1 MRDASCILY
10 ITHINNN
17 IQIQGVNMLD
27 IKLVYYYNESP
38 YLYWKENLDGN
49 QHHKKSLINPIRE
62 IYINGVQYKKHQI
75 KEVYREEFLELCRKM
90 DKYLRKKDS
99 IFSSGELDIVKA
111 YNTYPYKGYKLVS
124 YEVVGKFVSIELQ
137 VS

>member
-1 MRDASCILY
+1 
-10 ITHINNN
+10 
-17 IQIQGVNMLD
+17 MLD
-27 IKLVYYYNESP
+27 IKLVYYYNETP

-49 QHHKKSLINPIRE
+49 QHHKKTLINPIRE